1 MQEELLTLLLEEVS
15 VIAAGFQR
23 KKPLRIPRP
32 DSARTERENGTKVQ
46 GFRGIAQM
54 AMAQGRVRASG

>member
-1 MQEELLTLLLEEVS
+1 LQEELLTLLLEEVS

-23 KKPLRIPRP
+23 KKPLRVPRP
-32 DSARTERENGTKVQ
+32 DDARAEPENGVKAQ
-46 GFRGIAQM
+46 GFRNVAKL